1 MVVNNLSQYLDQ
13 LMCGKP
19 LFIVEAL
26 LSAPEIVLHPHANE
40 LVKLLMA
47 AMREVVERYIYNSMG
62 TCTVGVC

>member
-1 MVVNNLSQYLDQ
+1 MVVSNLSQYLDQ
-13 LMCGKP
+13 LVSGRP

-47 AMREVVERYIYNSMG
+47 AMREVVER
-62 TCTVGVC
+62 